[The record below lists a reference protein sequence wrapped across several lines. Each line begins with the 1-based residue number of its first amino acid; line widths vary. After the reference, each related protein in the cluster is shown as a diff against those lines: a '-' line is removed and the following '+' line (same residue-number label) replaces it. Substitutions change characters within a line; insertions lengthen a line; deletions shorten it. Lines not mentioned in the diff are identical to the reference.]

1 MQLQT
6 AVLEGARKKS
16 EIVQQLT
23 QISANMKGDPRTI
36 ARFQM
41 WQ

>member
-6 AVLEGARKKS
+6 AVVEGARKKS
-16 EIVQQLT
+16 EIMQLN